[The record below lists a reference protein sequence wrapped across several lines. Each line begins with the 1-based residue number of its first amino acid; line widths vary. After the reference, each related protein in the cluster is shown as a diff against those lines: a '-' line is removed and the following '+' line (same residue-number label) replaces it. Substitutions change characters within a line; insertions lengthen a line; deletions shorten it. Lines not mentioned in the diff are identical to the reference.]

1 MANYRALAKANKV
14 KEIAAERNIKV
25 PRGTIGKI
33 NTIMTDLIDKACVR
47 AKKEGSTTLK
57 EGHFEE
63 G

>member
-33 NTIMTDLIDKACVR
+33 NTIMTDLIDKAC
-47 AKKEGSTTLK
+47 AKAKNEGSTTLK
-57 EGHFEE
+57 EEHFE
-63 G
+63 